1 MKSQAK
7 GRSVNVRKYVRNHMW
22 LYLLLLPGALYFLIF
37 NYVPMFGVIIAF
49 QNYNPYLGFLKSP
62 FVGLANFKNFF
73 AGFDFG
79 MLLKNTLTLS
89 VLSLIFGFPMPILVA
104 LFLNELR
111 NQTYKRAVQT
121 LIYVPH
127 FVSYVIV
134 ASLTYTLF
142 NINDGIIHELIQIIT
157 GKSIDLLSSP
167 QYFPVLI
174 IGQSL
179 WKETGYGTIVFLAAL
194 SGTDQELYDAAKVD
208 GAGRWRLMWHITLP
222 AIRSTIVIMLI
233 LRVGAI
239 LNTGYEQ
246 IFLMRNDLNRSAS
259 EVFDTYVYTKGITQG
274 QYSLSTAAGIFKSIV
289 SAVMIIAA
297 NKVAQ
302 KCGESGIY

>member
-1 MKSQAK
+1 MELQAK
-7 GRSVNVRKYVRNHMW
+7 KRRSGIGKYMRNHIW
-22 LYLLLLPGALYFLIF
+22 LYVLILPGVLYLLIF
-37 NYVPMFGVIIAF
+37 KYIPMLGVVIAF
-49 QNYNPYLGFLKSP
+49 QDYSPYLGFLKSP
-62 FVGLANFKNFF
+62 FVGLAHFRNFF
-73 AGFDFG
+73 TGHDFG
-79 MLLKNTLTLS
+79 MLLRNTLSLS
-89 VLSLIFGFPMPILVA
+89 ILSLILGFPLPIIVA
-104 LFLNELR
+104 LLLNELKS
-111 NQTYKRAVQT
+111 QGYKRTIQT

-142 NINDGIIHELIQIIT
+142 NINDGIVHEFMQMIT
-157 GKSIDLLSSP
+157 GKSIDVLSSP
-167 QYFPVLI
+167 QYFKTLI

-179 WKETGYGTIVFLAAL
+179 WKETGYGTIIFLAAL
-194 SGTDQELYDAAKVD
+194 SGVDQELYDAAKVD

-233 LRVGAI
+233 LKVGSI

-246 IFLMRNDLNRSAS
+246 IFLMRNDLNRSVS

-289 SAVMIIAA
+289 SAVMIVSA
-297 NKVAQ
+297 NKIAR